1 MKRLLI
7 FVVFALAALAAAIYF
22 NLDRREEVAH
32 KAYGII
38 DIRQSSLSFERSGR
52 ISALY
57 RDEGDFVQAG
67 DVLAA
72 LDTADLSFQRQVQ
85 IARCDGLKFSL
96 QKLQSGF
103 RSEEIEMAAAN
114 VSALQNALQLATL
127 TNERLKSLGKTN
139 SASKQQIDEAFY
151 SMKRTQAQLQSA
163 QANLRQL
170 QSGYRGEDVGAARA
184 NLASCEENLKYLNYQ
199 IETQSVLKA
208 PFSGQIR
215 ARLKELG
222 DISMPS
228 VGVFE
233 LSEVKNKRVKFYLSE
248 NQLRFLRAGQSVRII
263 AADGSSASAKVA
275 YVSQTA
281 MYTPRTVQTEE
292 LRADLVWE
300 ARADFSDDDGS
311 FRLGQPIS
319 VEF

>member
-1 MKRLLI
+1 MKRLLF

-96 QKLQSGF
+96 QKLQNGF

-127 TNERLKSLGKTN
+127 TNERLKSLGKSN

-233 LSEVKNKRVKFYLSE
+233 LSEVKNKRAKFYLSE
-248 NQLRFLRAGQSVRII
+248 NQFRFLRAGQSVRII
-263 AADGSSASAKVA
+263 ATDGSSASAKVA

-300 ARADFSDDDGS
+300 ARADFSDADGS

>member
-7 FVVFALAALAAAIYF
+7 FVIFALAALAAAIYF

-72 LDTADLSFQRQVQ
+72 LDTADLSYQRRIQ

-127 TNERLKSLGKTN
+127 TNERLKSLGKSN

-170 QSGYRGEDVGAARA
+170 QSGYRGEDVGAAHA

-222 DISMPS
+222 DISIPS
-228 VGVFE
+228 LGVLE
-233 LSEVKNKRVKFYLSE
+233 LSEVRNKRAKVYLSE
-248 NQLRFLRAGQSVRII
+248 DQRRFLRAGQSVRII

>member
-72 LDTADLSFQRQVQ
+72 LDTADLSYQRRIQ

-222 DISMPS
+222 DISIPS

-233 LSEVKNKRVKFYLSE
+233 LSEVKNKRAKFYLSE
-248 NQLRFLRAGQSVRII
+248 NQLRFLHAGQSVRII

>member
-7 FVVFALAALAAAIYF
+7 FVVFALTALAAAIYF

-184 NLASCEENLKYLNYQ
+184 NLASCEENLKYLYYQ

-222 DISMPS
+222 DISIPS

-233 LSEVKNKRVKFYLSE
+233 LSEVKNKRAKFYLSE

-300 ARADFSDDDGS
+300 ARADFSDEDGR

>member
-1 MKRLLI
+1 MKRLLF

-72 LDTADLSFQRQVQ
+72 LDTADLSFQRRIQ

-103 RSEEIEMAAAN
+103 RSEEIEMAVAN

-233 LSEVKNKRVKFYLSE
+233 LSEVKNKRAKF
-248 NQLRFLRAGQSVRII
+248 
-263 AADGSSASAKVA
+263 
-275 YVSQTA
+275 
-281 MYTPRTVQTEE
+281 
-292 LRADLVWE
+292 
-300 ARADFSDDDGS
+300 
-311 FRLGQPIS
+311 
-319 VEF
+319 

>member
-103 RSEEIEMAAAN
+103 RNEEIEMAAAN
-114 VSALQNALQLATL
+114 VNALQNTLQLATL

-208 PFSGQIR
+208 PFGGQIR

-222 DISMPS
+222 DISIPS

-292 LRADLVWE
+292 LRSDLVWE

>member
-1 MKRLLI
+1 MKRLLF
-7 FVVFALAALAAAIYF
+7 FVVFALVALAAAIYF

-170 QSGYRGEDVGAARA
+170 QSGYRGEDVGVARA

-222 DISMPS
+222 DISIPS

-233 LSEVKNKRVKFYLSE
+233 LSEVKNKRAKFYLSE
-248 NQLRFLRAGQSVRII
+248 NQLRFLCAGQSVRII

-300 ARADFSDDDGS
+300 ARADFSDEDGS

>member
-72 LDTADLSFQRQVQ
+72 LDTADLSYQRRIQ

-103 RSEEIEMAAAN
+103 RSEEIEMATAN
-114 VSALQNALQLATL
+114 VNALQNALQLATL

-184 NLASCEENLKYLNYQ
+184 NLTSCEENLKYLNYQ

-222 DISMPS
+222 DISIPS

-233 LSEVKNKRVKFYLSE
+233 LSEVKNKRAKFYLSE
-248 NQLRFLRAGQSVRII
+248 NQLRFLHAGQSVRII

-300 ARADFSDDDGS
+300 ARADFSDEDGQ

>member
-1 MKRLLI
+1 MKRLLF

-57 RDEGDFVQAG
+57 RDEGDFVNEG

-114 VSALQNALQLATL
+114 VNALQNALQLATL

-233 LSEVKNKRVKFYLSE
+233 LSEVKNKRAKFYLSE
-248 NQLRFLRAGQSVRII
+248 NQLRFLRVGQSVRIV

>member
-72 LDTADLSFQRQVQ
+72 LDTADLSYQRRIQ

-199 IETQSVLKA
+199 IEAQSVLKA

-215 ARLKELG
+215 ARL
-222 DISMPS
+222 
-228 VGVFE
+228 
-233 LSEVKNKRVKFYLSE
+233 
-248 NQLRFLRAGQSVRII
+248 
-263 AADGSSASAKVA
+263 
-275 YVSQTA
+275 
-281 MYTPRTVQTEE
+281 
-292 LRADLVWE
+292 
-300 ARADFSDDDGS
+300 
-311 FRLGQPIS
+311 
-319 VEF
+319 

>member
-72 LDTADLSFQRQVQ
+72 LDTADLSFQIRIQ
-85 IARCDGLKFSL
+85 IARCEGLKFSL

-127 TNERLKSLGKTN
+127 TNERLKSLGKSN

-208 PFSGQIR
+208 PFGGQIR

-222 DISMPS
+222 DISVPS

-263 AADGSSASAKVA
+263 AADGSSANAKVA

-300 ARADFSDDDGS
+300 ARADFSDEDGS

>member
-199 IETQSVLKA
+199 IETQSVLKS

-300 ARADFSDDDGS
+300 ARADFSDEDGS

>member
-1 MKRLLI
+1 MKRLLF

-170 QSGYRGEDVGAARA
+170 QSGYRGEDIGAARA

-233 LSEVKNKRVKFYLSE
+233 LSEVKNKRAKFYLSE
-248 NQLRFLRAGQSVRII
+248 NQLRFLRSGQSVRII

-300 ARADFSDDDGS
+300 ARADFSDEDGS

>member
-170 QSGYRGEDVGAARA
+170 QSGYRSEDVGAARA

-199 IETQSVLKA
+199 IEMQSVLKA

-222 DISMPS
+222 DISIPS

-233 LSEVKNKRVKFYLSE
+233 LSEVKNKRAKF
-248 NQLRFLRAGQSVRII
+248 
-263 AADGSSASAKVA
+263 
-275 YVSQTA
+275 
-281 MYTPRTVQTEE
+281 
-292 LRADLVWE
+292 
-300 ARADFSDDDGS
+300 
-311 FRLGQPIS
+311 
-319 VEF
+319 

>member
-1 MKRLLI
+1 MKRLLF

-52 ISALY
+52 ISTLY
-57 RDEGDFVQAG
+57 RDEGDFVHEG

-72 LDTADLSFQRQVQ
+72 LDTVDLSFQRQVQ

-170 QSGYRGEDVGAARA
+170 QSGYRDEDVGAARA

-222 DISMPS
+222 DISIPS

-233 LSEVKNKRVKFYLSE
+233 LSEVKNKRAKFYLSE
-248 NQLRFLRAGQSVRII
+248 NQHRFLRAGQSVRII

-300 ARADFSDDDGS
+300 ARADFSDEDGQ